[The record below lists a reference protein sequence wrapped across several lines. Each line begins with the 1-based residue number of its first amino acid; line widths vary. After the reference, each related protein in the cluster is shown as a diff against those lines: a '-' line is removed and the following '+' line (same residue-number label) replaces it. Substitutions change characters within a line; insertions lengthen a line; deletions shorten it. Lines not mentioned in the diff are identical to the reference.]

1 MTNPIALIT
10 DNKQL
15 VTTAA
20 VAVAAFLAALPV
32 GATVMPQ
39 ASSAKTDAV
48 VKTVTRT
55 ASATVGSCV
64 ADESDVASATSSVK
78 SASTTTHSNKVTST
92 HTHTDT
98 QTSSN
103 NSGSTAQVGHNGI
116 AAAVTVGDV
125 LSNNNVPVL
134 SNNNVSVPVLSNN
147 ATTVSPSVSLL
158 SNNSNGGLLGLGVL
172 GL

>member
-1 MTNPIALIT
+1 MTNPITLIT

-32 GATVMPQ
+32 GASVMPQ
-39 ASSAKTDAV
+39 QSNAKTDSV

-55 ASATVGSCV
+55 ASAAVGSCV
-64 ADESDVASATSSVK
+64 ADESDVASASTAVK
-78 SASTTTHSNKVTST
+78 SASTATHSHTNT
-92 HTHTDT
+92 HTNT
-98 QTSSN
+98 QTSTG
-103 NSGSTAQVGHNGI
+103 NSGSTAQVGRDGV

-134 SNNNVSVPVLSNN
+134 SHNNVSVPVLSNN

-158 SNNSNGGLLGLGVL
+158 SNNSNGGLVGLGVL